1 MKERSSR
8 MYCDFWLAA
17 ECNMLLINVLFNTVV
32 YIFLS
37 SRVHAIPS
45 SWPSSLDEPH
55 SVLLLRLLLT
65 HGRGYG
71 TTITH
76 LQWGQP
82 LQSGNYMHIDR
93 QAIKNLTTSQVST
106 LCVISN
112 AVTHTIFIL
121 SFTLCKRKW
130 TLFSLRGDVLIIA
143 AKNRGTRWR
152 RSINLLFN
160 LPERMKEIK
169 SAMSWLMT
177 FLIISNLVDYSDN
190 TNCQKH

>member
-82 LQSGNYMHIDR
+82 LQSGNYMHIAR

-112 AVTHTIFIL
+112 AVTHTF
-121 SFTLCKRKW
+121 
-130 TLFSLRGDVLIIA
+130 LFSHLHSVKENERYFLWGEMFSLLQPRIEAQGGDDL
-143 AKNRGTRWR
+143 
-152 RSINLLFN
+152 SICFS
-160 LPERMKEIK
+160 I
-169 SAMSWLMT
+169 
-177 FLIISNLVDYSDN
+177 Y
-190 TNCQKH
+190 QKGWKK